1 MANLQNDS
9 ELVLSLITTV
19 GTDVE
24 DLISV
29 IKDCLHHFNYTTEII
44 SVSKDVLSQFEPT
57 FNPDGMNEYDRI
69 SHYMELGNKI
79 RKSAHDNS
87 VLMSGVAACINQK
100 REALDLQ
107 LAPRKRVAYIIK
119 SIKHPAE
126 VQRLRAIY
134 GDGAHFLGITS
145 SFERRISFLKRKG
158 VTEDKAKELLDRDE
172 NENIGHGQHTQE
184 AFQLSDYFFD
194 IKDSS
199 DYIKNCVSRL
209 VELLFGEPFYTPSFD
224 EYAMFMAYASSL
236 RSADLSRQVGAVIAK
251 NNEILAS
258 GVNDCPKA
266 FGGLYWPVQ
275 QCDGSFS
282 DTVGGRDY
290 TNGHDRNKV
299 EQKKIIEAILK
310 SLKKRNTSAN
320 FDAVKNAGV
329 GDLTEYGR
337 VVHAEMEAI
346 LMCARNNISTEG
358 AELFVTTFPCH
369 NCAKHIIA
377 AGIKRVVYIE
387 PYPKSKTFDF
397 YKTEISNH
405 FEKEKVLFE
414 PFVGVG
420 PSKYIDLFAMKSRK
434 CYSRT
439 RKLDDGTKI
448 EWNPKTASLRSPMSL
463 LTYLEGEYASRIIF
477 EDETSTIKEE

>member
-1 MANLQNDS
+1 MTIFTNDS
-9 ELVLSLITTV
+9 ELVLGLITTV

-24 DLISV
+24 DLIS
-29 IKDCLHHFNYTTEII
+29 IMKDCLNKFHYSTEVI
-44 SVSKDVLSQFEPT
+44 SVSKDILSQFEPN
-57 FNPDGMNEYDRI
+57 FRPEGMNEYDRI
-69 SHYMELGNKI
+69 SHYMGLGNRI
-79 RKSAHDNS
+79 RKEAHDNS
-87 VLMSGVAACINQK
+87 VLMSGVAAYVNQK
-100 REALDLQ
+100 REVLGLQ
-107 LAPRKRVAYIIK
+107 QAPRKRVAYIVK
-119 SIKHPAE
+119 SIKHPSE

-145 SFERRISFLKRKG
+145 SYERRISFLKRKG
-158 VTEDKAKELLDRDE
+158 IPENKAQELLDRDE

-194 IKDSS
+194 IKDSN

-209 VELLFGEPFYTPSFD
+209 MDLLFGEPFYTPSFD
-224 EYAMFMAYASSL
+224 EYAMFMAYATSL

-266 FGGLYWPVQ
+266 FGGLYWPIQ
-275 QCDGSFS
+275 QIDGAFS
-282 DTVGGRDY
+282 DIDGGRDY
-290 TNGHDRNKV
+290 TNGYDRNKI

-310 SLKKRNTSAN
+310 SLKKSSTNAN
-320 FDAVKNAGV
+320 IEAVKKAGI

-337 VVHAEMEAI
+337 VVHAEMEAL
-346 LMCARNNISTEG
+346 LMCSRNNISCEG

-397 YKTEISNH
+397 YKTEISNR

-439 RKLDDGTKI
+439 RKKDDGTKADWDS
-448 EWNPKTASLRSPMSL
+448 ETASLRSPMSL
-463 LTYLEGEYASRIIF
+463 LTYLESEYATRIIF
-477 EDETSTIKEE
+477 EDETSNITEE